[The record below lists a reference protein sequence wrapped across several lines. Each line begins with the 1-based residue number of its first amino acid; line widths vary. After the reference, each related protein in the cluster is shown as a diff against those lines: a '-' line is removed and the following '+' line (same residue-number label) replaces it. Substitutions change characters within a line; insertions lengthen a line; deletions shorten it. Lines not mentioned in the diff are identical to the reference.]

1 MAEQQ
6 GLVHIYYGDGKGKTT
21 AAFGLAFRC
30 AGWGKRAVIAQ
41 FLKSSPCG
49 EVTAAERF
57 PELTVL
63 RSKGI
68 RKFTFQMDE
77 AEKAATA
84 AECAALF
91 QQAVELAQAR
101 EARLLVLDEV
111 IDATHG
117 FLSLEALCSFLDHRP
132 AGLEVVLTGRDPS
145 PAMQEAADY
154 ITEMKKIKHPFDR
167 GIGAREGVEF

>member
-91 QQAVELAQAR
+91 QQAVELAQ
-101 EARLLVLDEV
+101 
-111 IDATHG
+111 
-117 FLSLEALCSFLDHRP
+117 LSLEALCSFLDHRP
-132 AGLEVVLTGRDPS
+132 AGLEVVLTGHSLPE
-145 PAMQEAADY
+145 QLAARAHY
-154 ITEMKKIKHPFDR
+154 ITRMAKEKHPYDQ
-167 GIGAREGVEF
+167 GVTARREIEF

>member
-101 EARLLVLDEV
+101 EARLLVLDEE
-111 IDATHG
+111 I
-117 FLSLEALCSFLDHRP
+117 
-132 AGLEVVLTGRDPS
+132 GR
-145 PAMQEAADY
+145 A
-154 ITEMKKIKHPFDR
+154 H
-167 GIGAREGVEF
+167 V

>member
-68 RKFTFQMDE
+68 HKFTFQMDE
-77 AEKAATA
+77 AEKASTA

-111 IDATHG
+111 IDAVRG
-117 FLSLEALCSFLDHRP
+117 FLSLEAGDHVNAGQVLGTVGDTAIAESALASHLHFAMALDG
-132 AGLEVVLTGRDPS
+132 AAVDPGEYL
-145 PAMQEAADY
+145 PE
-154 ITEMKKIKHPFDR
+154 
-167 GIGAREGVEF
+167 